1 MAKVKCKGTV
11 LQQDIS
17 STLTAVAQIISLT
30 LPDMESE
37 TTETDTLDNVL
48 AGIPYACTGRTEG
61 GSVSGELFLD
71 PVLAGHK
78 AMTDLIITPAE
89 TAWEVT
95 FADVGATA
103 WSILGAGLSF
113 GVTVALN
120 DGLKSSFEIK
130 HSGVPGYAT
139 GA

>member
-1 MAKVKCKGTV
+1 MAKVRCKGTV

-37 TTETDTLDNVL
+37 TTEVDTLDNTL

-71 PVLAGHK
+71 PVLASHK
-78 AMTDLIITPAE
+78 AMLALLETPVETDWNII
-89 TAWEVT
+89 
-95 FADVGATA
+95 FADTGTTE
-103 WSILGAGLSF
+103 WPFSGAGF
-113 GVTVALN
+113 GFGGAVALPEALKGTFSIKLT
-120 DGLKSSFEIK
+120 GLPTFPS
-130 HSGVPGYAT
+130 
-139 GA
+139 